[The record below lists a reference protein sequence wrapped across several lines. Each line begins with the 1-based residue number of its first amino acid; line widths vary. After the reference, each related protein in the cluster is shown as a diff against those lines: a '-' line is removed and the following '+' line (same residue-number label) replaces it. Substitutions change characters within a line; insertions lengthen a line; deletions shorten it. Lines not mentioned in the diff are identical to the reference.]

1 MTPTRRFPAQATSVA
16 AARRFAIEL
25 LGGLPPE
32 TLDVV
37 ELMVS
42 ELATNCVRHAQSGF
56 ELRIASAAGQ
66 IRIEVTDDAG
76 GTPAKRSPGPEDPH
90 GRGLQIVEMF
100 SDAWGVDPQRAV
112 GKTVWFEVAG
122 ELAASCA

>member
-1 MTPTRRFPAQATSVA
+1 MTPTRRFPAEANSVA
-16 AARRFAIEL
+16 AARRFTTDL
-25 LGGLPPE
+25 LGELPPE
-32 TLDVV
+32 TLDAI

-42 ELATNCVRHAQSGF
+42 ELATNCVRHAESGF

-66 IRIEVTDDAG
+66 IRVEVTDDAG
-76 GTPAKRSPGPEDPH
+76 GTPAKRTPGPEDPH

-100 SDAWGVDPQRAV
+100 SDAWGVNPLRDE
-112 GKTVWFEVAG
+112 GKTVWFEVAR